1 MKHFLPYYLL
11 ALLFITASCKSSDD
25 GTAAEPAGEDVMWTL
40 RVVDGGQATTLP
52 TGATVGVFGNDASGA
67 SRFANEML
75 VSGQNGEVYGQ
86 VTLPAATQMSLY
98 AYSPYNADWNAVMTV
113 PQRFEVKA
121 DQSNLAGYTVSD
133 LMMAT
138 GQATNGRA
146 SMNLRH
152 MMSRIVVHVTD
163 HSGKY
168 DMSRQASVT
177 LADMANTVTFQ
188 LPDGI
193 KETLSTSVITIK
205 PQTVNANYGRLTISA
220 IVAPQ
225 TKQAGDKF
233 MSVTID
239 GSEIPYTAPEG
250 LATQLES
257 GKTYIYKLL
266 LTDSGMVPDG
276 SYVTNWEDEG
286 TETILQGD

>member
-1 MKHFLPYYLL
+1 
-11 ALLFITASCKSSDD
+11 
-25 GTAAEPAGEDVMWTL
+25 MWTL

-286 TETILQGD
+286 TETILQGE